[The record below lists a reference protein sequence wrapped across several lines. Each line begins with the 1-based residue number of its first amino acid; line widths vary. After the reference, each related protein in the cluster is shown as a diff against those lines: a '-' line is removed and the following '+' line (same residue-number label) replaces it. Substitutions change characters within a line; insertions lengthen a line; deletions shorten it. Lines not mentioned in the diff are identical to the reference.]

1 MDDKIAEVGANGTV
15 LGLNPGTAIVKVKD
29 GLGDL
34 ETVKVIVKPLETTAA
49 TVVSGV
55 TTATTPKVTYA
66 ELVVSPKE
74 ITIDVNED
82 AKINVTGGDNNY
94 TFKSN
99 DDSIAEV
106 GSNGTVVGIK
116 PGETVITVT
125 DGAGN
130 KASVK
135 VTVNKPAETT
145 AATTGDKPVV
155 TTTKITYADLV
166 VTPDVIQLKPN
177 ESQKINVSG
186 GDGNYTITSKDPEIA
201 EAGNNGMVTGY
212 KPGETVVK
220 VTDGLGNMVTVKVIV
235 LQPETTA
242 ATTVATTAA
251 TTVATTA
258 ATTITYAPLVVNPKS
273 TEIDVAD
280 EFTIDVTGGD
290 GNYTFKSNN
299 EEAVKVDTTGKVI
312 AYAPGDAIVTVTD
325 GKGASAIVKVTV
337 RQPETTAATT
347 VATTTVATTAATT
360 AATTVATT
368 VATTP
373 AAVVTTAA
381 NNNPTINPDS
391 IPKADS
397 AAAYFFSVE
406 DNFQRL
412 TDALKFTGVTN
423 PQVTYQ
429 FGGKAVAGPKDVFV
443 KGTHK
448 YDLTVLANGKVAG
461 TATVYIGVKGDAN
474 LDDEVDSKDAVAIL
488 KTFAYAIT
496 GTDLAL
502 QSDATLENLA
512 TFLADI
518 DGETFDHK
526 NLDSKDAVWILQFFA
541 YSIAHDGQTQP
552 WSELCKILADKGKKY

>member
-1 MDDKIAEVGANGTV
+1 
-15 LGLNPGTAIVKVKD
+15 
-29 GLGDL
+29 
-34 ETVKVIVKPLETTAA
+34 
-49 TVVSGV
+49 
-55 TTATTPKVTYA
+55 
-66 ELVVSPKE
+66 
-74 ITIDVNED
+74 
-82 AKINVTGGDNNY
+82 
-94 TFKSN
+94 
-99 DDSIAEV
+99 
-106 GSNGTVVGIK
+106 
-116 PGETVITVT
+116 
-125 DGAGN
+125 
-130 KASVK
+130 
-135 VTVNKPAETT
+135 
-145 AATTGDKPVV
+145 
-155 TTTKITYADLV
+155 
-166 VTPDVIQLKPN
+166 
-177 ESQKINVSG
+177 
-186 GDGNYTITSKDPEIA
+186 
-201 EAGNNGMVTGY
+201 MVTGY

-220 VTDGLGNMVTVKVIV
+220 VTDGAGNMVTVKVIV

-251 TTVATTA
+251 TTVATTT
-258 ATTITYAPLVVNPKS
+258 ATTATYAPLVVNPKS

-280 EFTIDVTGGD
+280 DFTIDVTGGD

-325 GKGASAIVKVTV
+325 GRGESAIVKVTV
-337 RQPETTAATT
+337 RQPATT
-347 VATTTVATTAATT
+347 PVVTTPVATTAATT

-368 VATTP
+368 AATTP

-552 WSELCKILADKGKKY
+552 WSELCKILADAGKKY

>member
-1 MDDKIAEVGANGTV
+1 
-15 LGLNPGTAIVKVKD
+15 
-29 GLGDL
+29 
-34 ETVKVIVKPLETTAA
+34 
-49 TVVSGV
+49 
-55 TTATTPKVTYA
+55 
-66 ELVVSPKE
+66 
-74 ITIDVNED
+74 
-82 AKINVTGGDNNY
+82 
-94 TFKSN
+94 
-99 DDSIAEV
+99 
-106 GSNGTVVGIK
+106 
-116 PGETVITVT
+116 
-125 DGAGN
+125 
-130 KASVK
+130 
-135 VTVNKPAETT
+135 
-145 AATTGDKPVV
+145 
-155 TTTKITYADLV
+155 
-166 VTPDVIQLKPN
+166 
-177 ESQKINVSG
+177 
-186 GDGNYTITSKDPEIA
+186 
-201 EAGNNGMVTGY
+201 MVTGY
-212 KPGETVVK
+212 KTGETVVK
-220 VTDGLGNMVTVKVIV
+220 VTDGAGNMVTVKVIV

-251 TTVATTA
+251 TTVATTT
-258 ATTITYAPLVVNPKS
+258 ATTATYAPLVVNPKS

-280 EFTIDVTGGD
+280 DFTIDVTGGD

-325 GKGASAIVKVTV
+325 GRGESAIVKVTV
-337 RQPETTAATT
+337 RQPATT
-347 VATTTVATTAATT
+347 PVV
-360 AATTVATT
+360 
-368 VATTP
+368 TTP

-552 WSELCKILADKGKKY
+552 WSELCKILADAGKKY